1 MGQGQSILTKYF
13 DFFFSGHLNLDII
26 MTAIRIMT
34 NLFIGMTILGL
45 NLAPNCMASAY
56 GNANLL
62 NQLNG
67 IIQNPVV
74 SCQNEKKKILCLPL
88 EYSKFDLPVRNEANF
103 IDIGKIIFI
112 SIFHISGSFSQTRTS
127 MC

>member
-1 MGQGQSILTKYF
+1 MTAKMILT
-13 DFFFSGHLNLDII
+13 
-26 MTAIRIMT
+26 T
-34 NLFIGMTILGL
+34 LFVGMTILGL

-62 NQLNG
+62 HQLNG

-103 IDIGKIIFI
+103 IDIGKNFFSYFLVCIEKVRMFSD
-112 SIFHISGSFSQTRTS
+112 SIPK
-127 MC
+127 

>member
-1 MGQGQSILTKYF
+1 MTAKMILT
-13 DFFFSGHLNLDII
+13 
-26 MTAIRIMT
+26 T
-34 NLFIGMTILGL
+34 LFVGMTILGL

-62 NQLNG
+62 HQLNG

-112 SIFHISGSFSQTRTS
+112 SIFHISGSFSQTRTYLCLIYVS
-127 MC
+127 NRFVFFE